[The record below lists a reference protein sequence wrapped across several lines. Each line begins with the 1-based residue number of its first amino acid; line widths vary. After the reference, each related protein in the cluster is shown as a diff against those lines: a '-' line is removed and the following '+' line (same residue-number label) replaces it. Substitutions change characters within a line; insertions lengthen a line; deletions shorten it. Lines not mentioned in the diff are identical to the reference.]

1 METHILT
8 ISFRDCA
15 ATYGLSEHDLREFV
29 ELGLLHQA
37 EAPDTLQVEPE
48 HLARLVRLHQDL
60 SINKEGIDVI
70 LSMRQRLL
78 DLQEELMRQRARAL
92 QLERVLRGMG
102 PIFDAD
108 DWI

>member
-1 METHILT
+1 MERQILT
-8 ISFRDCA
+8 ISFRECA

-29 ELGLLHQA
+29 ELGLLPVA
-37 EAPDTLQVEPE
+37 DVPDMIQVEPE

-70 LSMRQRLL
+70 LAMRERLL
-78 DLQEELMRQRARAL
+78 ELQEEVIRQRTRAV

-102 PIFDAD
+102 PVFDAD